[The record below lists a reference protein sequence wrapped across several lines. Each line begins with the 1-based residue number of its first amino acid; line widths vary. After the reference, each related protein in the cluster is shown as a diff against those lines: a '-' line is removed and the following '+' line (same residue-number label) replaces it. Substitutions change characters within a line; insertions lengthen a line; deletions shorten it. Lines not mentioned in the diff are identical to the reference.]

1 MQVENAPKIRE
12 SIASGRVDALSMVHP
27 QSENARGRGP
37 RAALVASGIG
47 KMSRCARDRWLE
59 DARLEALLGNR
70 KATLTSLKSGVKCYI
85 SFVGK
90 VCAAC
95 HVHDMFQH
103 LSFCRRLRQKVCQVL
118 SSESGY
124 SPRMVDLIS
133 IKRYIFQLSWLCEDR
148 VPLCSCPSGGKYL
161 LSCC

>member
-1 MQVENAPKIRE
+1 MINEESEEEPVASVQIENAPKIKE
-12 SIASGRVDALSMVHP
+12 SIASGRVDALSIVRP

-90 VCAAC
+90 VCAAT
-95 HVHDMFQH
+95 HVHDMFQA
-103 LSFCRRLRQKVCQVL
+103 SFFLQTPAAESVPGTFLRVWIL
-118 SSESGY
+118 SSHGRPY
-124 SPRMVDLIS
+124 FDQKIHFPIILVM
-133 IKRYIFQLSWLCEDR
+133 
-148 VPLCSCPSGGKYL
+148 
-161 LSCC
+161 